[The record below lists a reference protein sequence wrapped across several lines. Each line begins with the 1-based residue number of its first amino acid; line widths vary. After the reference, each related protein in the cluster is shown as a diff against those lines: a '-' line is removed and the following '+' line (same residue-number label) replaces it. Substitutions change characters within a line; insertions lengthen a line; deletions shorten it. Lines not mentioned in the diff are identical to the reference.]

1 MSMNITSKAADAL
14 YQACIQQV
22 KESLEDSLNVDK
34 KHAFHESANFL
45 ILEPDL
51 HKNPVSYD
59 GQKFSHSKQD
69 EAFELETLHYNQLIL
84 SDEVDSLIKCLRRE
98 PDSKKAYLSLW
109 KNEFVFGKSG
119 EIPCLVGIHFYIEE
133 EKLFTVVQMR
143 SNELL
148 SLLPIDI
155 CFGVA
160 LQTYVADQLKL
171 KLGSYTHQVAS
182 LILYSKDVEKLKSI

>member
-1 MSMNITSKAADAL
+1 MNITSKTADAL

-22 KESLEDSLNVDK
+22 KDRLEETLSVGK
-34 KHAFHESANFL
+34 KHTFHESADFV

-51 HKNPVSYD
+51 LKNSVSYD
-59 GQKFSHSKQD
+59 GQKFSYSEQD
-69 EAFELETLHYNQLIL
+69 EAFELETLHYNQLI
-84 SDEVDSLIKCLRRE
+84 SSGEIDSLIKCLRQE
-98 PDSKKAYLSLW
+98 SDSKKAYLSLW

-119 EIPCLVGIHFYIEE
+119 EIPCLVGIHFYVEE
-133 EKLFTVVQMR
+133 EKLFIVVQMR

-160 LQTYVADQLKL
+160 LQTYVAGQLKL
-171 KLGSYTHQVAS
+171 QIGSYTHQVAS
-182 LILYSKDVEKLKSI
+182 LILYSKDVEKLKST

>member
-1 MSMNITSKAADAL
+1 MNITSKTADAL

-22 KESLEDSLNVDK
+22 KDRLEETLNVEK
-34 KHAFHESANFL
+34 KHAFHESADFV

-51 HKNPVSYD
+51 LKNPVSYD
-59 GQKFSHSKQD
+59 GQKFLHSEQD

-84 SDEVDSLIKCLRRE
+84 SGEIDSLIKCLRQE

-109 KNEFVFGKSG
+109 KNEFIFGKSG
-119 EIPCLVGIHFYIEE
+119 VIPCLVGIHFYVEE
-133 EKLFTVVQMR
+133 EKLFVVVQMR

-148 SLLPIDI
+148 RLLPVDI

-160 LQTYVADQLKL
+160 LQTYAADQLEL